1 MPQAQGDRERRT
13 PHAWMKGMLKR
24 LHAPVYASR
33 IQTLARCITPH
44 LREGDRVLD
53 VGCGSGLLGRA
64 ILDAATCPPR
74 IRIHGVEQRPR
85 GHEPIDVQA
94 YDGLT
99 IPYGE
104 KTYDVVI
111 LADVLHHAD
120 EPDRLMIE
128 CIRVSKRLLIIK
140 DHQVKGL
147 FARQRLVLLDWVA
160 NAPFGVPCLYR
171 FWTAAQWTETL
182 RRHRLTIEDE
192 VTSMGLYPFGL
203 NRLFGGGLHYFVVLR
218 IPGAPNPASPNQ
230 RERSV
235 SVSA

>member
-1 MPQAQGDRERRT
+1 MPQAPRDRERQT

-44 LREGDRVLD
+44 LREGDHVLD

-74 IRIHGVEQRPR
+74 VRIHGVEQRPR

-94 YDGLT
+94 YDGVT
-99 IPYGE
+99 IPCAE
-104 KTYDVVI
+104 RSYDVVI

-120 EPDRLMIE
+120 EPDRLMSE
-128 CIRVSKRLLIIK
+128 CIRVSRRLLIIK

-147 FARQRLVLLDWVA
+147 FARQRLAFLDWAA
-160 NAPFGVPCLYR
+160 NIPYGVPCLHQYLSPG
-171 FWTAAQWTETL
+171 QWEAL
-182 RRHRLTIEDE
+182 HRRHALVVEQELTSIR
-192 VTSMGLYPFGL
+192 LYPVGL
-203 NRLFGGGLHYFVVLR
+203 NLFFGGGLHYFAVFRV
-218 IPGAPNPASPNQ
+218 PETTPQTSQNQ
-230 RERSV
+230 VERSV